1 MGRIIPDSEI
11 KRVLVRVVDKF
22 LIPKFRELGMN
33 ASGNWLRSVD
43 VWVRDGLGIIEGP
56 DYTEY
61 LVRGRGPNYNQH
73 PEAIMAWAVGYG
85 LNVIKKWADD
95 KGIMV
100 NPIGVAYNIATEGT
114 SWYKQ
119 GGTDLVEVLQSDEV
133 LDFINKEIGDFV
145 VGQITLELQ
154 RDISKLFK

>member
-1 MGRIIPDSEI
+1 
-11 KRVLVRVVDKF
+11 
-22 LIPKFRELGMN
+22 
-33 ASGNWLRSVD
+33 
-43 VWVRDGLGIIEGP
+43 
-56 DYTEY
+56 
-61 LVRGRGPNYNQH
+61 
-73 PEAIMAWAVGYG
+73 VGYG